1 MIIEYTKRASGF
13 EQGVSYRN
21 PQYYASPE
29 RCESVVLDGDY
40 PGIKADYEAIG
51 VKVEVKGAPA
61 EEEAVSEQDEPSERD
76 LLAAEYEERFG
87 KAPHGKMKTETLRE
101 KLEQADEG
109 EE

>member
-1 MIIEYTKRASGF
+1 MIIEYTKRAQGF

-40 PGIKADYEAIG
+40 PGIRADYEALG
-51 VKVEVKGAPA
+51 VKVETKGAPPK
-61 EEEAVSEQDEPSERD
+61 EDAVSEQDGPSERD